1 MKMLSLDDSI
11 DDHLKWAFPKA
22 QMSSSIEACVKALEE
37 DTIST
42 LKDLRDYD
50 YSSFPGKYAFKRHLA
65 CIVPLVTT
73 WSEAVQVGSC
83 LRDWWLPLKDDPSYL
98 WNEREAYRLL
108 WLGAIPPKEQTW
120 WSCGQQQVY
129 LFIGRTISHS
139 VYEGICGLEGETYL
153 RLVGAK
159 GSGKTLV
166 VASVCSHIQQAGLK
180 QIVYLDAKSYI
191 HEPLPTL
198 RGALLLAFYGK
209 EKIWLDIL
217 KEKTLPELENWCRYS
232 GGDKLVFVVDDWES
246 LHVKNAVE
254 DPDAAKKSEAK
265 QSILRARQRHPL
277 VVVASVNSKEHLFRL
292 TDDREALVDITS
304 RLELDGPFSD
314 QELMTWLGITKLPIE
329 RQQDMEFLTG
339 GMPRLLNYFKVS
351 LWDVEKYLTHIHLPY
366 TSKLWS
372 ELIKK
377 LNTVE
382 ELEAASRLI
391 LQGNLKAE
399 LEHVNQTCFFT
410 EGTELSF
417 LCPYLQVEAKRLLLA
432 RYREVEA
439 ALATLDIKEWVNVVK
454 LDLIRQQT
462 PQRTPRIGWNME
474 GLLIDVM
481 QYQGRVFM
489 GDDTTAFKHVM
500 QYPKGGEKQTCLCL
514 QGQDRELEE
523 GVLLVPKAYN
533 EKAIDLLLV
542 KVRNGTTLIFYALQ
556 ISVAKWKLKSKKKS
570 HLVWKSVV
578 LPAWKEAMT
587 GYSEYEV
594 RYYYIMPENIKQTDL
609 PPDEQDEEIVPIVD
623 VQFKKLSDV
632 RDDLG
637 YFDQRLML
645 VEPTIL
651 QSRVMD
657 YCMGRNRDDY
667 TPCRNWVEKGG
678 YCKLHVQKDEGPQ
691 PHFKKRRLESV
702 GRSVP
707 K

>member
-22 QMSSSIEACVKALEE
+22 QMSSSIEACVKALEG

-42 LKDLRDYD
+42 LKDLKDYD

-65 CIVPLVTT
+65 WIVPLVTT

-120 WSCGQQQVY
+120 WSGGQQQVY
-129 LFIGRTISHS
+129 LFIGRTKAILSTRAS
-139 VYEGICGLEGETYL
+139 AAWRARLICG
-153 RLVGAK
+153 
-159 GSGKTLV
+159 
-166 VASVCSHIQQAGLK
+166 C
-180 QIVYLDAKSYI
+180 
-191 HEPLPTL
+191 
-198 RGALLLAFYGK
+198 
-209 EKIWLDIL
+209 
-217 KEKTLPELENWCRYS
+217 

-277 VVVASVNSKEHLFRL
+277 VLVASVNSKEHLSRL

-382 ELEAASRLI
+382 ELEAASGLI

-439 ALATLDIKEWVNVVK
+439 SLATLDIKNWVNVVK

-462 PQRTPRIGWNME
+462 PQRTPRIAWNVE

-523 GVLLVPKAYN
+523 GVLLVPMAYN

-542 KVRNGTTLIFYALQ
+542 K

-651 QSRVMD
+651 QPRVMD
-657 YCMGRNRDDY
+657 YCMGRNRDY
-667 TPCRNWVEKGG
+667 YKPCRNWVERGG
-678 YCKLHVQKDEGPQ
+678 YCKLHAQQDEGPQ
-691 PHFKKRRLESV
+691 PHFKKRRLESG